1 MKPFQKP
8 SAAIYFDKIGL
19 LLLVVLMYLSCN
31 KPTEKA
37 PSTLLTAQGDSIL
50 WQATT
55 YMDKGKFEAAQTTL
69 LTALNKQN
77 SAFSK
82 RDKYYFHSH
91 LAEIMYYTALN
102 EQGLQNAREAIQLAN
117 TDKNDTLLGNAYNLL
132 GLIHLNSERYDSAL
146 HYFNR
151 ALVKIPFHLND
162 PKLSRYD
169 QVLGNLSE
177 AYLKTGDALQAIQS
191 ARKAQEISTKNG
203 MHRAIILNNWTIAEA
218 YLLLHQ
224 YDSTAHYLDL
234 GLRDAHLAQF
244 PDAQLFLI
252 SNQLK
257 LFAEQKNT
265 EEIYTNIEL
274 GIVLCEKLEDFDF
287 AVSEYLSDAVRIL
300 LEIGDFKKASA
311 IQNKLNTI
319 ERKINKEKETLHMQL
334 LNSFYNKTQELDREK
349 SDAVVRQ
356 KELEYNRLILI
367 SLAIVILL
375 LVLFIVF
382 YRRWTVQRRKTD
394 RLRFDQEQERIRQEQ
409 ELVKMND
416 RYSAIEAERNRIARE
431 LHDDI
436 GSSLS
441 SISIFAEMALNDFGN
456 NPENSRTLLQRVKD
470 KNQEVSDT
478 VSDLIWAIY
487 TKNDTMGSLM
497 LRVKNVGYEVLS
509 AKGIE
514 MKIADDFRLKDAALT
529 IEQKKNLL
537 LYFKE
542 ALNNIP
548 KYSGAKLV
556 RIESEWKNDQ
566 VHISVKD
573 DGIGFDQD
581 LVKKGNGLAGFQARA
596 NAIGGKFFLKT
607 KPGEGTQL
615 LLDFPFQITLASTLD
630 ERQ

>member
-1 MKPFQKP
+1 M
-8 SAAIYFDKIGL
+8 

-37 PSTLLTAQGDSIL
+37 PTTLLTAQGDSIL
-50 WQATT
+50 GQAAA

-69 LTALNKQN
+69 LTALNKQDF
-77 SAFSK
+77 AFSK

-132 GLIHLNSERYDSAL
+132 GLTHLNSERYDSAL
-146 HYFNR
+146 YYFNR

-234 GLRDAHLAQF
+234 GLRDAYLAQF
-244 PDAQLFLI
+244 PDARLFLL

-274 GIVLCEKLEDFDF
+274 GMVLCEKLEDFDF

-300 LEIGDFKKASA
+300 LEIGDFRKASA

-456 NPENSRTLLQRVKD
+456 NPENSRILLQRVKD

-542 ALNNIP
+542 ALNNIA

>member
-1 MKPFQKP
+1 
-8 SAAIYFDKIGL
+8 
-19 LLLVVLMYLSCN
+19 MYLSCN

-50 WQATT
+50 WQATA

-69 LTALNKQN
+69 LTALNKQD

-224 YDSTAHYLDL
+224 YDSTAYYLDL

-244 PDAQLFLI
+244 PDVQLFLI

-319 ERKINKEKETLHMQL
+319 EREINKEKESMHMQL
-334 LNSFYNKTQELDREK
+334 LNSFYFKTQELDHEK

-542 ALNNIP
+542 ALNNIA

-615 LLDFPFQITLASTLD
+615 LLDFPFKITLASTLD